1 MGNIIKSGKQDNNIW
16 RALGGTTG
24 GNTNGEPTDESVD
37 SSYGQYA
44 GIYYSQRA
52 YMNEIKSWIKE
63 KTC

>member
-1 MGNIIKSGKQDNNIW
+1 MVNKIIIFW

-52 YMNEIKSWIKE
+52 TWMKLILD
-63 KTC
+63 